1 MLTRLSIFLMAAL
14 LVSAFYQIQMQY
26 QSRRVVTELDRAR
39 TQGLRLAAE
48 HERLEVERRSASKA
62 LRVEALATGQLDMQ
76 VVTPAITEY
85 VQWQRRALAPASG
98 GAQ

>member
-62 LRVEALATGQLDMQ
+62 LRVEALATERLGMR

-85 VQWQRRALAPASG
+85 VQWPRQARTGAAG
-98 GAQ
+98 GVK

>member
-14 LVSAFYQIQMQY
+14 LVSAFYQIQVQY
-26 QSRRVVTELDRAR
+26 HSRRVVTELDRAR

-62 LRVEALATGQLDMQ
+62 LRVEALAAERLDMR

-85 VQWQRRALAPASG
+85 VQWRQRAQNSAAG
-98 GAQ
+98 GAP

>member
-1 MLTRLSIFLMAAL
+1 MLTRISVILMAAL

-39 TQGLRLAAE
+39 TLGLRLEAE

-62 LRVEALATGQLDMQ
+62 LRVEALATGELGMQ

-85 VQWQRRALAPASG
+85 VQWPRQAPVPVSG
-98 GAQ
+98 STP